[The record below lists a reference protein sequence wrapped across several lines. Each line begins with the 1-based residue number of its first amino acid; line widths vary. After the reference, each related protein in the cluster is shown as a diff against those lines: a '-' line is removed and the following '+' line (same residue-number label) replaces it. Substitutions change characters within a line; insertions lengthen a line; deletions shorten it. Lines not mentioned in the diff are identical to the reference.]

1 MPDNEIRI
9 KIRPEFT
16 ADARR
21 YLDQTKR
28 ELGSFGFS
36 GKGRSGGGGSGGL
49 ALATGIG
56 VAEGEAAAGAGAG
69 AAAGASGLVGLVG
82 TIAGA
87 VGVIALVIK
96 GLSDVIRPVVKV
108 VEAILK
114 VLGAFLQPI
123 ADILI
128 LLLAP
133 LLTILKPILLVFRGL
148 IQPFRAAAYQL
159 LAAGNQAYASGDQ
172 AQAAALFGGAFTAL
186 FAGLQ
191 VVILNLINQQVQV
204 IIGAIGGFVALIVNV
219 ILTGLASVV
228 GIFSESAAENIL
240 NFRDNVLA
248 GIVGVVT
255 TLQSFVNT
263 GFAAIANQIVNSVD
277 TLGTAFGVNLGSFK
291 EDASAAI
298 ENAFVVGPS
307 SLLELVTGSDGFI
320 SQFKTEVTAGIDQ
333 AWRDIADAFL
343 APLRNFV
350 ESVKSAASAFAGGF
364 VRGGAIGG
372 LVSVATSRARS

>member
-1 MPDNEIRI
+1 MADTEIRVR
-9 KIRPEFT
+9 IRPEFVGT
-16 ADARR
+16 REF
-21 YLDQTKR
+21 LEKTKR

-36 GKGRSGGGGSGGL
+36 GKGRSGGSGAGGL
-49 ALATGIG
+49 ALAAGAG

-69 AAAGASGLVGLVG
+69 AAAGAGGLLSLVG

-96 GLSDVIRPVVKV
+96 GLSDVIRPVTKV
-108 VEAILK
+108 IDAILK
-114 VLGAFLQPI
+114 VLGSFLQPI

-159 LAAGNQAYASGDQ
+159 LAAGNQAYANGDQ
-172 AQAAALFGGAFTAL
+172 GQAAALFGGAFLTL
-186 FAGLQ
+186 FAGLE
-191 VVILNLINQQVQV
+191 VVILNIINQQVQV
-204 IIGAIGGFVALIVNV
+204 IIGAIGGFVALIVDV
-219 ILTGLASVV
+219 ILTGLAAVV
-228 GIFSESAAENIL
+228 GIFSDSAAQNIL
-240 NFRDNVLA
+240 QFRDSVLQ

-263 GFAAIANQIVNSVD
+263 GFSAIANQIVNSVD
-277 TLGTAFGVNLGSFK
+277 ILGKAFGVNLGSFK
-291 EDASAAI
+291 EDATAAI
-298 ENAFVVGPS
+298 ENAFVVGPT
-307 SLLELVTGSDGFI
+307 SLLTLVTGSDGFI
-320 SQFKTEVTAGIDQ
+320 SQFKTEVTSGIDQ
-333 AWRDIADAFL
+333 AWKDIADAFL

-350 ESVKSAASAFAGGF
+350 DSVKSAASAFAGGF

-372 LVSVATSRARS
+372 LISVATSRSKS